1 MKKQIIF
8 GVVTFLMQVSI
19 MAQDW
24 ATVDI
29 INEELKGMMFSAK
42 IDYAPDCEHA
52 TPFIRATLHSITVDR
67 FTYNGEEYYG
77 NKIQG
82 VEFPI
87 EVTGYLSISTRISM
101 GYHKDQRTYDLNKT
115 SLSTSIGGK
124 GNEFM
129 ADEFRFADGETAK
142 LKEHLNIS
150 SCVDLKANATYLA
163 GRMEGGYIEVHD
175 GDLRYK
181 DQSLHLYLKN
191 KLEKQLEQ
199 QLKFTEVMEET
210 AEYLS
215 DDLSVA
221 EYKKAIS
228 KLEGINTGT
237 LDKYQKND
245 IENRLE
251 KLNDYL
257 TYAEEQAIEKKYDY
271 LNTYRVFSNK
281 QTPDFYENGI
291 KKAEELIKNTK
302 NKQEKAYL
310 ESLVQRIRYNYDAAE
325 KNKASRD
332 NLKAELKRDENK
344 RKMEKTR
351 LNQEQI
357 KRLNAQMQYL
367 NKVRNLESQ
376 GFNSEIAHKM
386 AQNESKIQAMDEL
399 GTSVSKAVAQIGTDL
414 IYAAFDKK
422 EREYKENWAK
432 FEAFRDAFENK
443 VQNIREA
450 STEKNKAIRDLPM
463 TKEMSDNI
471 PDLMQEVLWYV
482 ENVQSGY
489 GVSSFEY
496 PSGWGSVVSYGK
508 IITQTTVDDA
518 YFEGDKLFIQ
528 VTKKCL
534 EASYDKDNLKR
545 SNIKKVSPQPA
556 KYTLKTKIEYDLN
569 TAQTKTYR
577 NIHWVGRGY
586 YPAANAFE
594 ESNNFRT
601 KVKNFDK
608 ALYAPPNYDKTVI
621 NVYARR
627 RLKRI
632 REITKREEIDGLKS
646 NPEFIRKFEKSV
658 ALDLEKNFNTL
669 YNVGIPNLITSKNF
683 FTSNPDEVS
692 MIVFWMHGKRFRYM
706 ILGYPGKQFLDK
718 INPSKISHSSI
729 LPLNNN
735 FSFQAKINAQQQNF
749 YLSEYNKQDA
759 IGGGSG
765 LELLLSGINKTTFDK
780 NIFYY
785 NYKNRLVSET
795 VIAGGKSKD
804 MWNPIIEVGDA
815 RIMVEKEYIQDHEL
829 LGKFKGWVDDMPIY
843 AYRKEPTGLVVKLY
857 PIKRSV
863 LVASKLCTYNYVETI
878 KAKYEVNNKT
888 RKTELLYYK
897 PAQTTNHLMQN
908 FYRVNPYSL
917 PMSHIIR
924 FDPLSNVSSTSYS
937 EQFLN
942 NHYKNFKEYDNKSV
956 WGSEYPKGTQG
967 RFYKMFSFFNTID
980 FSDKG
985 VKYKGRNPTFYANGN
1000 LKTLGNT
1007 KDGKKIGE
1015 WEYYHSEG
1023 FLHEVVA
1030 YDKFH
1035 MISWA
1040 EKFNK
1045 NGEKTATETYLA
1057 GIIDIG
1063 EYFDP
1068 DKKELRVV
1076 YYQEG
1081 IMSSEDIFQAE
1092 SIEKKGKHIETREYE
1107 DGILLKTIKH

>member
-1 MKKQIIF
+1 MKKLIIIWA
-8 GVVTFLMQVSI
+8 VTILVNVPVI
-19 MAQDW
+19 AQDW

-82 VEFPI
+82 VDFPI

-101 GYHKDQRTYDLNKT
+101 GYHKDQRTYELNKT

-291 KKAEELIKNTK
+291 KKTEELIKNTK
-302 NKQEKAYL
+302 NKEEKAYL

-351 LNQEQI
+351 LNQEEI
-357 KRLNAQMQYL
+357 KRLNAQRQYL

-376 GFNSEIAHKM
+376 GFNSETAHKM

-399 GTSVSKAVAQIGTDL
+399 GTSVSNAVAQIGTDL

-432 FEAFRDAFENK
+432 FEAYRDAFENK

-450 STEKNKAIRDLPM
+450 STEKNKAIRELPM

-621 NVYARR
+621 NVYARK
-627 RLKRI
+627 RLRRI
-632 REITKREEIDGLKS
+632 REIEKQLKRVQLSNNIEFTNLVATKAQKDLNGFDDPYYKGPSYLDKTKVTS
-646 NPEFIRKFEKSV
+646 NPEERVMIRFWKS
-658 ALDLEKNFNTL
+658 
-669 YNVGIPNLITSKNF
+669 P
-683 FTSNPDEVS
+683 SNGES
-692 MIVFWMHGKRFRYM
+692 RY
-706 ILGYPGKQFLDK
+706 ILLSYPGKDIFDKVHPNKVSRYGKPLESWHTLERKDEVYYSTVYPRAAIASGIGLD
-718 INPSKISHSSI
+718 
-729 LPLNNN
+729 LVLNNDSESN
-735 FSFQAKINAQQQNF
+735 FTQNVVF
-749 YLSEYNKQDA
+749 Y
-759 IGGGSG
+759 
-765 LELLLSGINKTTFDK
+765 
-780 NIFYY
+780 
-785 NYKNRLVSET
+785 
-795 VIAGGKSKD
+795 KSKNAHVKD
-804 MWNPIIEVGDA
+804 LNLPDKLSPDIWMPIVEVG
-815 RIMVEKEYIQDHEL
+815 
-829 LGKFKGWVDDMPIY
+829 
-843 AYRKEPTGLVVKLY
+843 
-857 PIKRSV
+857 
-863 LVASKLCTYNYVETI
+863 
-878 KAKYEVNNKT
+878 
-888 RKTELLYYK
+888 
-897 PAQTTNHLMQN
+897 
-908 FYRVNPYSL
+908 RV
-917 PMSHIIR
+917 
-924 FDPLSNVSSTSYS
+924 
-937 EQFLN
+937 QF
-942 NHYKNFKEYDNKSV
+942 FIEYDYIKD
-956 WGSEYPKGTQG
+956 KKLLQ
-967 RFYKMFSFFNTID
+967 KLK
-980 FSDKG
+980 DKG
-985 VKYKGRNPTFYANGN
+985 VADLPLIDSRESAGGIVCKLSPLKKMVIHPALRVDYQLLEKKKYNRINNIAKDKGDYYKYKAGNYTKSLLFKYYKSNRHNINLGEFKTLRALDENYFLFYSEDVLENTYDSFQGKNNGEVYNQPVDKEFIKGLYYNRFVEFSRTDLTETGIRFQGRKPTYYDNGN
-1000 LKTLGNT
+1000 LKTVGNT
-1007 KDGKKIGE
+1007 KDGKKYGI
-1015 WEYYHSEG
+1015 WEYYNPEG
-1023 FLHEVVA
+1023 KLTEKNEYIANILVETLIYDENEVAVMRKRFYSSGA
-1030 YDKFH
+1030 
-1035 MISWA
+1035 
-1040 EKFNK
+1040 
-1045 NGEKTATETYLA
+1045 LA
-1057 GIIDIG
+1057 GHFTFNPITGVLTRKEYNSDGIISVELDSEADNI
-1063 EYFDP
+1063 FD
-1068 DKKELRVV
+1068 
-1076 YYQEG
+1076 QEG
-1081 IMSSEDIFQAE
+1081 KL
-1092 SIEKKGKHIETREYE
+1092 IEKREFE
-1107 DGILLKTIKH
+1107 FGILTNTIKY